1 MIRRLYHAHSI
12 VLDGWLLFCVMDKT
26 VLLVDD
32 DKTFKLLLEKAFKEQ
47 FYNTVTVGNTT
58 EALDKLHEFAPDI
71 MLLDLGL
78 PGESGMEFLRK
89 LRSGN
94 EYPDLLVIM
103 LTNNTSF
110 EEIANG
116 YELGIRRYIIKSET
130 TTEQIIQAV
139 TETLTAEE
147 NSKK

>member
-1 MIRRLYHAHSI
+1 
-12 VLDGWLLFCVMDKT
+12 MDKT

-78 PGESGMEFLRK
+78 PGESG
-89 LRSGN
+89 
-94 EYPDLLVIM
+94 
-103 LTNNTSF
+103 
-110 EEIANG
+110 
-116 YELGIRRYIIKSET
+116 
-130 TTEQIIQAV
+130 TER
-139 TETLTAEE
+139 
-147 NSKK
+147 

>member
-1 MIRRLYHAHSI
+1 
-12 VLDGWLLFCVMDKT
+12 MDKT

-32 DKTFKLLLEKAFKEQ
+32 DKTFKLILEKAFKVE
-47 FYNTVTVGNTT
+47 FFNVITADNTV
-58 EALDKLHEFAPDI
+58 EALDKLHEFAPSI
-71 MLLDLGL
+71 MLLDLAL

-89 LRSGN
+89 LRTGN

-103 LTNNTSF
+103 LTNNSSF

-130 TTEQIIQAV
+130 TNEQIVQAV
-139 TETLTAEE
+139 TETLASEDRA
-147 NSKK
+147 K

>member
-1 MIRRLYHAHSI
+1 
-12 VLDGWLLFCVMDKT
+12 
-26 VLLVDD
+26 
-32 DKTFKLLLEKAFKEQ
+32 
-47 FYNTVTVGNTT
+47 
-58 EALDKLHEFAPDI
+58 